1 MGAEEP
7 EKNDA
12 GQKGEGEK
20 KGTSP
25 FAKKM
30 MKMMTVMAYISG
42 VSGAGFL
49 LSLYYIIFW
58 DPNIQ
63 GVRPPGYLKTGE
75 MVGLPQARVASMPQA
90 LVADPPSDHRRMS
103 REYME
108 AYFRNLT
115 ADTGET
121 RMAAENNLLEPKPTP
136 YALPVI
142 PETNHHHSSHQPH
155 HNGQATLSNN
165 NHQSSGPSPQQG
177 KHREASPTDGS
188 SSFYDDFRQQQQQQQ
203 QQQQHGQPPLSTS
216 A

>member
-1 MGAEEP
+1 MGGEEP
-7 EKNDA
+7 TKPE
-12 GQKGEGEK
+12 GGGEK
-20 KGTSP
+20 PGDKTKTTSA

-30 MKMMTVMAYISG
+30 MKMLTVMAYISG

-63 GVRPPGYLKTGE
+63 GVRPPGYLKSGE
-75 MVGLPQARVASMPQA
+75 MVGLPQARVASMPEA
-90 LVADPPSDHRRMS
+90 LVANPPSDHRKMS
-103 REYME
+103 REFMD

-115 ADTGET
+115 APSGET
-121 RMAAENNLLEPKPTP
+121 RMATDNSMLDPKPTP

-142 PETNHHHSSHQPH
+142 PETNNHHSSHQPH
-155 HNGQATLSNN
+155 HNGQATQSNN

-177 KHREASPTDGS
+177 TRREAPPTDGPYYS
-188 SSFYDDFRQQQQQQQ
+188 EDYR